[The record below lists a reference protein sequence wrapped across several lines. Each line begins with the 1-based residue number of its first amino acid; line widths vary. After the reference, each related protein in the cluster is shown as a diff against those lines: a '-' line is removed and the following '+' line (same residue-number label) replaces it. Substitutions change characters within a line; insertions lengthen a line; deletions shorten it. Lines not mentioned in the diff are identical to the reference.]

1 MRSFFLREKNILI
14 LIILNTI
21 TITIQTFPGLPFVL
35 MQGLEILDTTIT
47 IAFILEFIAKWSAIG
62 LRNYFQSWWN
72 RMDFTLVAL
81 SLPSIALLF
90 LENDLLDLDF
100 LLILRISRVF
110 KFFRFLKFIPG
121 VEHMILG
128 IGRALQSSVLVLL
141 GFFVFLFISSL
152 ISTQL
157 FRGMSPEFFGDPVR
171 SFYSIFKIFTVE
183 GWYEIPDQVAENSS
197 DGIAF
202 FIKFYFSFLLVSGGI
217 IGLSIVNSIF
227 VDAMVADNNDA
238 LEEKVDNLNKEIQEL
253 KSMLEKAKNEKG

>member
-1 MRSFFLREKNILI
+1 MRNFFLREKNILI
-14 LIILNTI
+14 LIIINTI
-21 TITIQTFPGLPFVL
+21 AITIQAFPGLSPFV
-35 MQGLEILDTTIT
+35 MKVLETLDTIIT
-47 IAFILEFIAKWSAIG
+47 LLFIFELIAKWHAHG

-72 RMDFTLVAL
+72 RMDFTLVLL

-90 LENDLLDLDF
+90 IEKDLIELDF
-100 LLILRISRVF
+100 LLVLRISRVF

-128 IGRALQSSVLVLL
+128 IGRALKSSVLVLI
-141 GFFVFLFISSL
+141 GFIVFLFISSL

-157 FRGMSPEFFGDPVR
+157 FRGLSPEYFGDPIR
-171 SFYSIFKIFTVE
+171 SFYSIFKIFTIE
-183 GWYEIPDQVAENSS
+183 GWYEIPDQIAENST

-227 VDAMVADNNDA
+227 VDAMVADNNDV
-238 LEEKVDNLNKEIQEL
+238 LEEKVDNLNKEILEL
-253 KSMLEKAKNEKG
+253 KKIIQESKIKNG